1 MLSVLC
7 GKSFLTFYMSNSK
20 FSEALFSPKSIA
32 LIGASSDAK
41 KNTSRPQRYLHKFA
55 YPGKIFPI
63 NPARDEIFGDKA
75 YPDVTAVPDAIDHAF
90 IMVPAHA
97 VKTALE
103 QCVSKKI
110 PVVTIYSDG
119 FAETGAAGRRAQD
132 ELVAIARA
140 GGVRMIGPNC
150 IGLFSSQ
157 THLAISVNAVL
168 EQADITPGSL
178 AVVSQSG
185 SMTGGLLSRG
195 LGRGAGFSKLISV
208 GNEADIGVGE
218 LSDMLVDDPHTSA
231 ILLFMETIR
240 DAGHLARAG
249 RRAYAAGK
257 PIIVY
262 KLGRSEAG
270 QDLAAS
276 HTGAMAGSDE
286 MADAFFSA
294 HGMLRVD
301 MLETLFELPALLTK
315 HKPRQRHRIAVMTTT
330 GGGAACVVDRLGTNG
345 LEIVAPTPR
354 VIANLAQKNIIISTA
369 RVTDLTLAG
378 AKKEIYSAVLNEL
391 LASDHCEMVLAVA
404 GSSAQFQPEI
414 TVGPIIEADR
424 HDKSLAVFLA
434 PHADAS
440 LRLLSK
446 AGLAGFRTPESCAD
460 AIRAWR
466 DWRPPVEAPA
476 PDYPRIDE
484 VKSLLAAAA
493 TTQLDEHDACR
504 VFAALDVPVAVTTII
519 KSPGDRAA
527 IDFPVVAKI
536 LSPDIAHK
544 TDAGGVALNIAD
556 ADALKTAA
564 QNILDRVGS
573 KHPAAKINGI
583 LVQHMEKG
591 LAEIILGFK
600 RDPQVGPVVVLG
612 VGGVLA
618 EIYHD
623 FAMRMAPVNSD
634 EAAHM
639 IAEVKGLATIR
650 GYRSL
655 PAGDCAALARAVSAF
670 SQLAYIESIA
680 EAEINP
686 LIVRPEG
693 YGVVAVDG
701 LIVQRDNQ
709 EPRSRGQ

>member
-1 MLSVLC
+1 
-7 GKSFLTFYMSNSK
+7 MSNKNLYQAVFEPRSV
-20 FSEALFSPKSIA
+20 A

-41 KNTSRPQRYLHKFA
+41 KNTSRPQRYLRKFG

-63 NPARDEIFGDKA
+63 NPGRAEIFGDKA
-75 YPDVTAVPDAIDHAF
+75 YPDVTAVPEDIDHAF
-90 IMVPAHA
+90 IMVPAPA
-97 VKTALE
+97 VKKALE
-103 QCVSKKI
+103 QCVAKKI

-119 FAETGAAGRRAQD
+119 FAETGAAGRRAQE

-140 GGVRMIGPNC
+140 GGVRLIGPNC

-168 EQADITPGSL
+168 EKADIKPGAI

-218 LSDMLVDDPHTSA
+218 LADMLVDDPHTSA

-240 DAGHLARAG
+240 DAEHLARAG
-249 RRAYAAGK
+249 RRAHAAGK

-262 KLGRSEAG
+262 KLGRSEVG
-270 QDLAAS
+270 QDMAAS
-276 HTGAMAGSDE
+276 HTGAMAGSDA
-286 MADAFFSA
+286 MADTFFRA
-294 HGMLRVD
+294 QGMLRVD
-301 MLETLFELPALLTK
+301 MLETLFELPALIANQR
-315 HKPRQRHRIAVMTTT
+315 PRSRHRIAVMTTT
-330 GGGAACVVDRLGTNG
+330 GGGAACVVDRLGTYG
-345 LEIVAPTPR
+345 LEVVPPTER
-354 VIANLAQKNIIISTA
+354 VIANLAQKDIIISA
-369 RVTDLTLAG
+369 SRVTDLTLAG
-378 AKKEIYSAVLNEL
+378 AKKEIYSAVLDEL

-404 GSSAQFQPEI
+404 GSSAQFYPEI
-414 TVGPIIEADR
+414 AVGPIIEADR
-424 HDKSLAVFLA
+424 RDKALAVFLA

-440 LRLLSK
+440 LKLLSE

-460 AIRAWR
+460 AIHAWR
-466 DWRPPVEAPA
+466 NWQPPVEAPTA
-476 PDYPRIDE
+476 DRPRIDAAA
-484 VKSLLAAAA
+484 SLLAAAKA
-493 TTQLDEHDACR
+493 PQLNEHDACR
-504 VFAALDVPVAVTTII
+504 VFAALGVPVAATAVI
-519 KSPGDRAA
+519 KSPGDSAA

-544 TDAGGVALNIAD
+544 TDAGGVVLGIAD
-556 ADALKTAA
+556 AGALQAA
-564 QNILDRVGS
+564 ARTILERVGA
-573 KHPAAKINGI
+573 KHPGAKINGI

-591 LAEIILGFK
+591 LAEVILGFK

-623 FAMRMAPVNSD
+623 FAMRMAPVGVE
-634 EAAHM
+634 EAARM
-639 IAEVKGLATIR
+639 VDEVKGLATIR
-650 GYRSL
+650 GYRGL
-655 PAGDCAALARAVSAF
+655 PPGDCAALARTVSAF
-670 SQLAYIESIA
+670 SQLAYLDSIA

-686 LIVRPEG
+686 LIVKPEG
-693 YGVVAVDG
+693 SGVVAVDG

-709 EPRSRGQ
+709 Q